1 MMYLLDAD
9 TDICAVEQ
17 LSDEKSKD
25 NDELERLRR
34 QNGKELLI
42 AHLNISSIQKKFED
56 LTDIIKAIHALL
68 CL

>member
-1 MMYLLDAD
+1 MMYRLDAD

-42 AHLNISSIQKKFED
+42 AHLHISSIQKKFED
-56 LTDIIKAIHALL
+56 LTDIIKAIYALL